1 MYVLYEGPSL
11 IDGTPIVVLATGID
25 MPSANRKT
33 GPMVQTYIMA
43 RDIHPVEAVNTG
55 ADLAICGDCVH
66 RGSRT
71 RKRSCYVTVHQGPT
85 SVWRAYQRNPN
96 AAVPLN
102 EIANLGRLRHIRLGA
117 YGDPTAAPTE
127 IWSHLLRHAQSHT
140 GYTHLWRTC
149 APQFKAWCMAS
160 VDSASERREAKNL
173 GWRTF
178 HILPTAAARG
188 SNEVICPASAQSTVK
203 TPLTCI
209 QCGACNGNSKAFKG
223 DVAIQIHG
231 PKWKQNAFLQ
241 IRAGGSPRPGQST
254 LPRLETTQHA
264 VA

>member
-1 MYVLYEGPSL
+1 MRPAARACFLAGDLTDPPIPQTKGPPMYVLYDGPSL

-55 ADLAICGDCVH
+55 ADLAICGNCVH

-85 SVWRAYQRNPN
+85 SVWRAYQRNPKP
-96 AAVPLN
+96 AVPLN

-160 VDSASERREAKNL
+160 VDSASERREAKQP
-173 GWRTF
+173 G
-178 HILPTAAARG
+178 
-188 SNEVICPASAQSTVK
+188 
-203 TPLTCI
+203 
-209 QCGACNGNSKAFKG
+209 
-223 DVAIQIHG
+223 VAHLSY
-231 PKWKQNAFLQ
+231 PPYRRCTRKQRSYLSRV
-241 IRAGGSPRPGQST
+241 RAEHRQDPPHLHPVRS
-254 LPRLETTQHA
+254 L
-264 VA
+264 